1 MDCIATRIPYR
12 QTNHFS
18 KTILDYIDQAAAL
31 KPFFAYPPSL
41 QGIRKAIEDRKQF
54 NYDRAVLVQELKKQY
69 APVALS
75 EKTRKNIDLLSEA
88 NTFTFT
94 TAHQNNIFTGPLY
107 FIYKILHTM

>member
-54 NYDRAVLVQELKKQY
+54 NYDRAVLVQELKKTIRTCGIIRKDQ
-69 APVALS
+69 
-75 EKTRKNIDLLSEA
+75 EK
-88 NTFTFT
+88 
-94 TAHQNNIFTGPLY
+94 Y
-107 FIYKILHTM
+107 